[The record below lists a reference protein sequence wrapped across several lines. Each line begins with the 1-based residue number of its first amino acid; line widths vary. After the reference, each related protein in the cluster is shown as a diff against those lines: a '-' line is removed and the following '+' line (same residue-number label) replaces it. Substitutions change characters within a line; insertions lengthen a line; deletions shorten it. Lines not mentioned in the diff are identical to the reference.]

1 MVLSRL
7 PRLRSGIDPALAFA
21 GTFHVNET
29 ATQLEAAY
37 AEAAAGRIPTL
48 PPVET
53 YCHSLTDDSIL
64 GPELRASGAHTLT
77 AFGLHM
83 PARLFVDDPDGA
95 RAAALAATLAS
106 LNSVLAEPI
115 EDCLLPDADG
125 APCLEVRS
133 PVDLEADVALPGG
146 HIFHRDLSWPW
157 ARARRRGGSWGVET
171 AHPRVLLAGAGP
183 VAAGASARS
192 PGAPRRW
199 SWSRAP
205 DREVLRGN
213 RCCRRSAAIDNP
225 WRTPVS
231 TARPVVDFWFDPL
244 CPWAWM
250 TSRWMDEVSA
260 IRDVEVRWHVMSLAV
275 LNEKQGPARAL
286 PRADGRGRGD
296 RCA

>member
-1 MVLSRL
+1 MTSDRPRARGRAAEVTWTDDDGVEHRAGASSCSRPARRPCSTGCSATAPAGPAPEGSQLKVNMVLSRL

-83 PARLFVDDPDGA
+83 PARLFVDDPEGA
-95 RAAALAATLAS
+95 RGGGARRDARS
-106 LNSVLAEPI
+106 IDSVLAEPI
-115 EDCLLPDADG
+115 EDCLARDA
-125 APCLEVRS
+125 A
-133 PVDLEADVALPGG
+133 
-146 HIFHRDLSWPW
+146 
-157 ARARRRGGSWGVET
+157 ARRASRCAARSTWRRTWRCPAATSSTATWRGRGRERDDEVGAWGVET
-171 AHPRVLLAGAGP
+171 ADPRVLLAGPGAR
-183 VAAGASARS
+183 AAGASAPS
-192 PGAPRRW
+192 PAAPRRW

-213 RCCRRSAAIDNP
+213 RCCRRSAAP
-225 WRTPVS
+225 TTPGG
-231 TARPVVDFWFDPL
+231 PL
-244 CPWAWM
+244 
-250 TSRWMDEVSA
+250 
-260 IRDVEVRWHVMSLAV
+260 
-275 LNEKQGPARAL
+275 
-286 PRADGRGRGD
+286 
-296 RCA
+296 